1 MQMMMN
7 AHADNSE
14 EKQDDKEH
22 DKDFK
27 EVYGNLGKRRKD
39 LFIPIKIERESD
51 KDQRTI
57 QNKRQTSKKIFVF
70 TFVFTW
76 CEHSLNKATIRFHWN

>member
-27 EVYGNLGKRRKD
+27 EVYGNLGKRSED
-39 LFIPIKIERESD
+39 LFTPIESERESE

-57 QNKRQTSKKIFVF
+57 KIIKEQECIPVGC
-70 TFVFTW
+70 VPPA
-76 CEHSLNKATIRFHWN
+76 H

>member
-22 DKDFK
+22 NKDFK
-27 EVYGNLGKRRKD
+27 EVYGNLGKRSED
-39 LFIPIKIERESD
+39 LFTPIESERERE

-57 QNKRQTSKKIFVF
+57 QKIRDKHQRKYSFSRSF
-70 TFVFTW
+70 
-76 CEHSLNKATIRFHWN
+76 SLGVNIA

>member
-39 LFIPIKIERESD
+39 LFTPIESERESE

-57 QNKRQTSKKIFVF
+57 KMIK
-70 TFVFTW
+70 
-76 CEHSLNKATIRFHWN
+76 E